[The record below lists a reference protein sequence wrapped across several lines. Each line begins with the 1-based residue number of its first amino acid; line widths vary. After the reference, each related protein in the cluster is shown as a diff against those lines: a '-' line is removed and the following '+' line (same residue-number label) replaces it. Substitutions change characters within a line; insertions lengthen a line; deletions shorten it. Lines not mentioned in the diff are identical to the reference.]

1 LFPNF
6 GSKIHTF
13 ELLAGN
19 IFKAA
24 ALSDTGAVFNFN
36 EENHVIFLSYDIDLT
51 DFGLPVA
58 ANNLESLLL
67 QEIGDGSFGL

>member
-1 LFPNF
+1 
-6 GSKIHTF
+6 
-13 ELLAGN
+13 
-19 IFKAA
+19 
-24 ALSDTGAVFNFN
+24 
-36 EENHVIFLSYDIDLT
+36 LSYDIDLT